1 MRIKRQANMGD
12 TVVFTTS
19 FLIWR
24 RKLLRCLYQL
34 TCTNGWIMI
43 RDLCTE
49 LNISLNT
56 GNNGGNVGVSRFPS
70 GVSQMLTKEHR
81 KHYMQVCQDLLSRKA
96 EDLNFPTQIREEDNI
111 SLVK

>member
-1 MRIKRQANMGD
+1 MPLSAH
-12 TVVFTTS
+12 
-19 FLIWR
+19 LH
-24 RKLLRCLYQL
+24 KLVDYDQGSVYRAAYQL
-34 TCTNGWIMI
+34 KC
-43 RDLCTE
+43 
-49 LNISLNT
+49 T

-96 EDLNFPTQIREEDNI
+96 EDLNFLTQIREEDNI